1 MGQMHMPQLSVPRLL
16 MVLYALFFCFVVWYG
31 VIAARTFDGAVKD
44 SYEKG
49 MAYPAQVARLKE
61 LGWSFEGGPRL
72 LIQGQA
78 DSLQLRIVKADGTVV
93 RDAEVELIV
102 SRPAAREALPALI
115 AQETTPGLY
124 QTPVTLPKAGHW
136 FVTATVRW
144 HGESFTYEFRTY
156 AEERNA
162 HHGT

>member
-1 MGQMHMPQLSVPRLL
+1 MPQIPIPRLL
-16 MVLYALFFCFVVWYG
+16 MVVYALFFSFVVWYG
-31 VIAARTFDGAVKD
+31 VLASRTFDGAVKD

-49 MAYPAQVARLKE
+49 MAYPAQISRIKE
-61 LGWSFEGGPRL
+61 LGWNFEGGPRQ

-78 DSLQLRIVKADGTVV
+78 GALQLRIGSSDGTAV

-102 SRPAAREALPALI
+102 ARPAAREALPPLTAK
-115 AQETTPGLY
+115 ESSPGVY
-124 QTPVTLPKAGHW
+124 QATVTLPGPGHW
-136 FVTATVRW
+136 FVTATIRW
-144 HGESFTYEFRTY
+144 RGESFTYEFRTY